1 MSKTANIASF
11 FGSAPAKKEVLPVSD
26 PAPKQELEDPFYTTL
41 SPKQRLA
48 HTIAAKMLGTSY
60 DVKRTRDFI
69 ASSK

>member
-11 FGSAPAKKEVLPVSD
+11 FGSAPVKKEVLTVSD
-26 PAPKQELEDPFYTTL
+26 PAPKLEDPFYATL
-41 SPKQRLA
+41 TPKQRLA
-48 HTIAAKMLGTSY
+48 HTIAAMMLGTSY

>member
-1 MSKTANIASF
+1 MSKTADIASF
-11 FGSAPAKKEVLPVSD
+11 FGAAPAKKEVLTVSE
-26 PAPKQELEDPFYTTL
+26 PAPKKELEDPFYATL
-41 SPKQRLA
+41 TPKQRLA

>member
-11 FGSAPAKKEVLPVSD
+11 FGSAPVKKEVLVVSE
-26 PAPKQELEDPFYTTL
+26 PAPKKDSTDPFYTTL